1 MTKRAQILRMLLLAA
16 TLFLVGSMVLISAF
30 GLWRLRTEAIGS
42 GLEISAMHSRGFED
56 LLTQS
61 LRLTAMVTASNLEHE
76 RPRTDPQHIVEAF
89 ETTLRHAPFLRSLS
103 LLDDQGRVTASSNLA
118 NVGLAI
124 STESFLPPTTGE
136 LGIMRIGQPWAGRD
150 LFRGRP
156 STTEAPVA
164 SDELS
169 FIPLVQRV
177 TTREGSATLLI
188 ALNPDYFIN
197 HFSQKLDPSEGTV
210 EILRYDGTLLMTT
223 APDGQPGRLQDN
235 AIHAFNLAETEFGQ
249 FEQTSAASA
258 ASGSARTTLT
268 SYRASRLYPV
278 VVVTGIDRDYALRNW
293 KTATFTLLSV
303 ALPVLL
309 GLILLSVAY
318 YRRQMLLAVQR
329 EESTR
334 LKAIN
339 ATVFDSSTE
348 ATLITDLNAAIVSV
362 NPAFT
367 RVTGFSDVDAIGRR
381 LDELLTPEGIA
392 DLSDKLPLHR
402 TDKGTP
408 EPVHAKPLTVEVQ
421 LTCKDGSR
429 IWMEILSTP
438 ERDEKGRIV
447 GYRRIGRNITERR
460 EMQDR
465 VRELAFHDA
474 LTGLPN
480 RRLLNDRLGQAMAQ
494 SKRSGTYGAVLFL
507 DLDNF
512 KPLNDEHGHAAGDLL
527 LIEVADRLRDCVRRI
542 DTVARFGGDEFVIVL
557 GALKTTREGSL
568 ALALNVAEK
577 IGAVLSRPYHL
588 AVRQHD
594 GTEVSIEHVCTSS
607 IGGALYFDNEV
618 RQEEVLKR
626 ADSAMYRAK
635 NEGRN
640 RIRFAGV
647 EDRAPALES

>member
-1 MTKRAQILRMLLLAA
+1 MTRRARILRLLLLAA
-16 TLFLVGSMVLISAF
+16 TLFLVGSMVFISVF
-30 GLWRLRTEAIGS
+30 GLWRLRTEAIAS

-76 RPRTDPQHIVEAF
+76 HPRSDPQHIVEAF

-118 NVGLAI
+118 NVGLTIPTDA
-124 STESFLPPTTGE
+124 FLPPTTDE
-136 LGIMRIGQPWAGRD
+136 LGIMRFGQPWAGRD

-156 STTEAPVA
+156 TTLDEPVA

-223 APDGQPGRLQDN
+223 APLGQPGRLQDD
-235 AIHAFNLAETEFGQ
+235 AVRSFHLADTEFGQ
-249 FEQTSAASA
+249 FEQE
-258 ASGSARTTLT
+258 SGIQRPALT
-268 SYRASRLYPV
+268 SYRASRLYPL
-278 VVVTGIDRDYALRNW
+278 VVVTRIDRDYALRNW
-293 KTATFTLLSV
+293 KTASFTLLSV
-303 ALPVLL
+303 ALPVLF

-318 YRRQMLLAVQR
+318 YRRQMLLAAQR
-329 EESTR
+329 DESAR

-348 ATLITDLNAAIVSV
+348 ATLITDLDASIVSI

-367 RVTGFSDVDAIGRR
+367 RVTGYSAGEVIGQR

-392 DLSDKLPLHR
+392 ALRERLPRHGSR
-402 TDKGTP
+402 VSAS
-408 EPVHAKPLTVEVQ
+408 EPTHTEPLTVEVQ
-421 LTCKDGSR
+421 LLCKNGAR

-438 ERDEKGRIV
+438 ERDDKGRIV

-480 RRLLNDRLGQAMAQ
+480 RRLLNDRLAQAIAR

-527 LIEVADRLRDCVRRI
+527 LIEVADRLHDCVREI
-542 DTVARFGGDEFVIVL
+542 DTVARFGGDEFVVVL
-557 GALKTTREGSL
+557 GALKSTREGSL
-568 ALALNVAEK
+568 ALAQNVAEK
-577 IGAVLSRPYHL
+577 ISAVLSRPYHL
-588 AVRQHD
+588 AVHQHD
-594 GTEVSIEHVCTSS
+594 GTEVSIEHTCTSS
-607 IGGALYFDNEV
+607 IGGALFFDNEA

>member
-1 MTKRAQILRMLLLAA
+1 MTRRAQILRLLFLAA
-16 TLFLVGSMVLISAF
+16 TLFLVGSMVLISSF
-30 GLWRLRTEAIGS
+30 GLWRLRSEAIAS

-76 RPRTDPQHIVEAF
+76 RPHTDPQHIVEAF

-103 LLDDQGRVTASSNLA
+103 LLDDQGRVTASSSLA
-118 NVGLAI
+118 NVGLTI
-124 STESFLPPTTGE
+124 PFDSFLPPTTDE
-136 LGIMRIGQPWAGRD
+136 SGIMRFGQPWAGRD

-156 STTEAPVA
+156 STAEAPVA
-164 SDELS
+164 TDELS

-197 HFSQKLDPSEGTV
+197 HFAQKLDASEGTV

-223 APDGQPGRLQDN
+223 APDGQPGRLQED
-235 AIHAFNLAETEFGQ
+235 AIRAFKLDDTEFGQ
-249 FEQTSAASA
+249 FEQESTAAEA
-258 ASGSARTTLT
+258 AHSSLT

-278 VVVTGIDRDYALRNW
+278 VVVTRIDRDYALRNW
-293 KTATFTLLSV
+293 KTASFTLLSV

-309 GLILLSVAY
+309 GLTLLSVAY

-329 EESTR
+329 EESAR
-334 LKAIN
+334 LKAVN
-339 ATVFDSSTE
+339 ATVFDSSPE
-348 ATLITDLNAAIVSV
+348 ATLITDLEASV
-362 NPAFT
+362 ISINPAFT
-367 RVTGFSDVDAIGRR
+367 RVTGFCEGEIIGRR
-381 LDELLTPEGIA
+381 LDELLTPEGVSA
-392 DLSDKLPLHR
+392 LRDELPLDETHVNASR
-402 TDKGTP
+402 AA
-408 EPVHAKPLTVEVQ
+408 HAEPLTVEVQ
-421 LTCKDGSR
+421 LQCKDGSR

-438 ERDEKGRIV
+438 ERNHKGRIV

-480 RRLLNDRLGQAMAQ
+480 RRLLSDRLTQAMAQ

-527 LIEVADRLRDCVRRI
+527 LIEVADRLHDCVREI
-542 DTVARFGGDEFVIVL
+542 DTVARFGGDEFVVVL

-568 ALALNVAEK
+568 ALARNVAEK
-577 IGAVLSRPYHL
+577 ISAVLSRPYHL

-594 GTEVSIEHVCTSS
+594 GTENVIAHSCTSS
-607 IGGALYFDNEV
+607 IGGALFFDSET

-647 EDRAPALES
+647 EDRAPVLEN

>member
-1 MTKRAQILRMLLLAA
+1 MTRRAQILRLLFLAA
-16 TLFLVGSMVLISAF
+16 TLFLVGSMVLISSF
-30 GLWRLRTEAIGS
+30 GLWRLRSEAIAS

-103 LLDDQGRVTASSNLA
+103 LLDDQGRVTASSSLA
-118 NVGLAI
+118 NVGLTI
-124 STESFLPPTTGE
+124 PFDSFLPPTTDE
-136 LGIMRIGQPWAGRD
+136 SGIMRFGQPWAGRD

-164 SDELS
+164 TDELS

-177 TTREGSATLLI
+177 TTREGGATLLI

-197 HFSQKLDPSEGTV
+197 HFAQKLDASEGTV

-223 APDGQPGRLQDN
+223 APDGQPGRLQED
-235 AIHAFNLAETEFGQ
+235 AIRAFKLDDTEFGQ
-249 FEQTSAASA
+249 FEQESTAAGATHS
-258 ASGSARTTLT
+258 SLT

-278 VVVTGIDRDYALRNW
+278 VVVTRIDRDYALRNW
-293 KTATFTLLSV
+293 KTASFTLLSV

-309 GLILLSVAY
+309 GLTLLSVAY

-329 EESTR
+329 EESAR
-334 LKAIN
+334 LKAVN
-339 ATVFDSSTE
+339 ATVFDSSPE
-348 ATLITDLNAAIVSV
+348 AMLITDLEASV
-362 NPAFT
+362 ISINPAFT
-367 RVTGFSDVDAIGRR
+367 RVTGFYEGEIIGRR
-381 LDELLTPEGIA
+381 LDELLTPEGVSA
-392 DLSDKLPLHR
+392 LRDELPLDETHVNASR
-402 TDKGTP
+402 AA
-408 EPVHAKPLTVEVQ
+408 HAEPLTVEVQ
-421 LTCKDGSR
+421 LQCKDGSR

-438 ERDEKGRIV
+438 ERNHKGRIV

-480 RRLLNDRLGQAMAQ
+480 RRLLSDRLTQAMAQ

-527 LIEVADRLRDCVRRI
+527 LIEVADRLHDCVREI
-542 DTVARFGGDEFVIVL
+542 DTVARFGGDEFVVVL

-568 ALALNVAEK
+568 ALANNVAEK
-577 IGAVLSRPYHL
+577 ISAVLSRPYHL

-594 GTEVSIEHVCTSS
+594 GTENVIAHSCTSS
-607 IGGALYFDNEV
+607 IGGALFFDNEA

-647 EDRAPALES
+647 EDRAPVLEN

>member
-1 MTKRAQILRMLLLAA
+1 MTRRAQILRLLFLAA
-16 TLFLVGSMVLISAF
+16 TLFLVGSMVLISSF
-30 GLWRLRTEAIGS
+30 GLWRLRSEAIAS

-103 LLDDQGRVTASSNLA
+103 LLDDQGRVTASSSLA
-118 NVGLAI
+118 NVGLTI
-124 STESFLPPTTGE
+124 PFDSFLPPTTDE
-136 LGIMRIGQPWAGRD
+136 SGIMRFGQPWAGRD

-164 SDELS
+164 TDELS

-177 TTREGSATLLI
+177 TTREGGATLLI

-197 HFSQKLDPSEGTV
+197 HFAQKLDASEGTV

-223 APDGQPGRLQDN
+223 APDGQPGRLQED
-235 AIHAFNLAETEFGQ
+235 AIRAFKLDDTEFGQ
-249 FEQTSAASA
+249 FEQESTAAGATHS
-258 ASGSARTTLT
+258 SLT

-278 VVVTGIDRDYALRNW
+278 VVVTRIDRDYALRNW
-293 KTATFTLLSV
+293 KTASFTLLSV

-309 GLILLSVAY
+309 GLTLLSVAY

-329 EESTR
+329 EESAR
-334 LKAIN
+334 LKAVN
-339 ATVFDSSTE
+339 ATVFDSSPE
-348 ATLITDLNAAIVSV
+348 ATLITDLEASV
-362 NPAFT
+362 ISINPAFT
-367 RVTGFSDVDAIGRR
+367 RVTGFYEGEIIGRR
-381 LDELLTPEGIA
+381 LDELLTPEGVSA
-392 DLSDKLPLHR
+392 LRDELPLDETHVNASR
-402 TDKGTP
+402 AA
-408 EPVHAKPLTVEVQ
+408 HAEPLTVEVQ
-421 LTCKDGSR
+421 LQCKDGSR

-438 ERDEKGRIV
+438 ERDHKGRIV

-480 RRLLNDRLGQAMAQ
+480 RRLLSDRLAQAVAQ

-527 LIEVADRLRDCVRRI
+527 LIEVADRLHDCVREI
-542 DTVARFGGDEFVIVL
+542 DTVARFGGDEFVVVL

-568 ALALNVAEK
+568 ALARNVAEK
-577 IGAVLSRPYHL
+577 ISAVLSRPYHL

-594 GTEVSIEHVCTSS
+594 GTENVIAHTCTSS
-607 IGGALYFDNEV
+607 IGGALFFDNEA
-618 RQEEVLKR
+618 RNEEVLKR

-647 EDRAPALES
+647 EDRAPVLEN

>member
-1 MTKRAQILRMLLLAA
+1 MTKRAQILRLLLLAA

-56 LLTQS
+56 LLTQN

-76 RPRTDPQHIVEAF
+76 RPRSDPQHIVEAF

-103 LLDDQGRVTASSNLA
+103 LLDDEGRVTASSNLA

-124 STESFLPPTTGE
+124 PTDAFLPPTTGE
-136 LGIMRIGQPWAGRD
+136 VGVMRFGQPWAGRD

-156 STTEAPVA
+156 STTDEPVA
-164 SDELS
+164 SNELS
-169 FIPLVQRV
+169 FIPLMQRV

-188 ALNPDYFIN
+188 ALNPDYFVN

-223 APDGQPGRLQDN
+223 APDGQPGRLQD
-235 AIHAFNLAETEFGQ
+235 AIHSFNLADTEFGQ
-249 FEQTSAASA
+249 FEQTSAAGA
-258 ASGSARTTLT
+258 ARTTLT

-278 VVVTGIDRDYALRNW
+278 VVVTRIDRDYALRNW
-293 KTATFTLLSV
+293 KTATYTLLSV

-318 YRRQMLLAVQR
+318 YRRQMLLAGQR
-329 EESTR
+329 EESAR

-367 RVTGFSDVDAIGRR
+367 RVTGFTADEVISRSLA
-381 LDELLTPEGIA
+381 ELLMPEDRTALKGEPPHQGDDKSTA
-392 DLSDKLPLHR
+392 DQAR
-402 TDKGTP
+402 A
-408 EPVHAKPLTVEVQ
+408 EPLTVEVQ
-421 LTCKDGSR
+421 LLCKEGSR

-438 ERDEKGRIV
+438 ERDDKGRIV

-480 RRLLNDRLGQAMAQ
+480 RRLLNDRLGLAMAQ

-527 LIEVADRLRDCVRRI
+527 LIEVADRLRDCVRQI
-542 DTVARFGGDEFVIVL
+542 DTVARFGGDEFVVVL
-557 GALKTTREGSL
+557 GSLKSTREGSL
-568 ALALNVAEK
+568 ALAQNVAEK
-577 IGAVLSRPYHL
+577 ISAVLSRPYHM
-588 AVRQHD
+588 AIRQPD
-594 GTEVSIEHVCTSS
+594 GTEISIEHTCTSS
-607 IGGALYFDNEV
+607 IGGALYFDNEA
-618 RQEEVLKR
+618 RHEEVLKR

-635 NEGRN
+635 NDGRN

>member
-1 MTKRAQILRMLLLAA
+1 MTRRAQILRLLFLAA
-16 TLFLVGSMVLISAF
+16 TLFLVGSMVLISSF
-30 GLWRLRTEAIGS
+30 GLWRLRSEAIAS

-103 LLDDQGRVTASSNLA
+103 LLDDQGRVTASSSLA
-118 NVGLAI
+118 NVGMTI
-124 STESFLPPTTGE
+124 PFDSFLPPTTDE
-136 LGIMRIGQPWAGRD
+136 SGIMRFGQPWAGRD

-164 SDELS
+164 TDELS

-177 TTREGSATLLI
+177 TTREGGATLLI

-197 HFSQKLDPSEGTV
+197 HFAQKLDASEGTV

-223 APDGQPGRLQDN
+223 APDGQPGRLQED
-235 AIHAFNLAETEFGQ
+235 AIRAFKLDDTEFGQ
-249 FEQTSAASA
+249 FEQESTAAGATHS
-258 ASGSARTTLT
+258 SLT

-278 VVVTGIDRDYALRNW
+278 VVVTRIDRDYALRNW
-293 KTATFTLLSV
+293 KTASFTLLSV

-309 GLILLSVAY
+309 GLTLLSVAY

-329 EESTR
+329 EESAR
-334 LKAIN
+334 LKAVN
-339 ATVFDSSTE
+339 ATVFDSSPE
-348 ATLITDLNAAIVSV
+348 ATLITDLEASV
-362 NPAFT
+362 ISINPAFT
-367 RVTGFSDVDAIGRR
+367 RVTGFYEGEIIGRR
-381 LDELLTPEGIA
+381 LDELLTPEGVSA
-392 DLSDKLPLHR
+392 LRDELPLDETHVNASR
-402 TDKGTP
+402 AA
-408 EPVHAKPLTVEVQ
+408 HAEPLTVEVQ
-421 LTCKDGSR
+421 LQCKDGSR

-438 ERDEKGRIV
+438 ERDHKGRIV

-480 RRLLNDRLGQAMAQ
+480 RRLLSDRLAQAVAQ

-527 LIEVADRLRDCVRRI
+527 LIEVADRLHDCVREI
-542 DTVARFGGDEFVIVL
+542 DTVARFGGDEFVVVL

-568 ALALNVAEK
+568 ALARNVAEK
-577 IGAVLSRPYHL
+577 ISAVLSRPYHL

-594 GTEVSIEHVCTSS
+594 GTENVIAHSCTSS
-607 IGGALYFDNEV
+607 IGGALFFDSET

-647 EDRAPALES
+647 EDRAPVLEN

>member
-1 MTKRAQILRMLLLAA
+1 MTRRAQILRLLFLAA
-16 TLFLVGSMVLISAF
+16 TLFLVGSMVLISSF
-30 GLWRLRTEAIGS
+30 GLWRLRSEAIAS

-103 LLDDQGRVTASSNLA
+103 LLDDQGRVTASSSLA
-118 NVGLAI
+118 NVGLTI
-124 STESFLPPTTGE
+124 PFDSFLPPTTDE
-136 LGIMRIGQPWAGRD
+136 SGIMRFGQPWAGRD

-164 SDELS
+164 TDELS

-177 TTREGSATLLI
+177 TTREGGATLLI

-197 HFSQKLDPSEGTV
+197 HFAQKLDASEGTV

-223 APDGQPGRLQDN
+223 APDGQPGRLQED
-235 AIHAFNLAETEFGQ
+235 AIRAFKLDDTEFGQ
-249 FEQTSAASA
+249 FEQESTAAGATHS
-258 ASGSARTTLT
+258 SLT

-278 VVVTGIDRDYALRNW
+278 VVVTRIDRDYALRNW
-293 KTATFTLLSV
+293 KTASFTLLSV

-309 GLILLSVAY
+309 GLTLLSVAY

-329 EESTR
+329 EESAR
-334 LKAIN
+334 LKAVN
-339 ATVFDSSTE
+339 ATVFDSSPE
-348 ATLITDLNAAIVSV
+348 ATLITDLEASV
-362 NPAFT
+362 ISINPAFT
-367 RVTGFSDVDAIGRR
+367 RVTGFYEGEIIGRR
-381 LDELLTPEGIA
+381 LDELLTPEGVSA
-392 DLSDKLPLHR
+392 LRDELPLDETHVNASR
-402 TDKGTP
+402 AA
-408 EPVHAKPLTVEVQ
+408 HAEPLTVEVQ
-421 LTCKDGSR
+421 LQCKDGSR

-438 ERDEKGRIV
+438 ERDHKGRIV

-480 RRLLNDRLGQAMAQ
+480 RRLLSDRLAQAVAQ

-527 LIEVADRLRDCVRRI
+527 LIEVADRLHDCVREI
-542 DTVARFGGDEFVIVL
+542 DTVARFGGDEFVVVL

-568 ALALNVAEK
+568 ALANNVAEK
-577 IGAVLSRPYHL
+577 ISAVLSRPYHL

-594 GTEVSIEHVCTSS
+594 GTENVIAHSCTSS
-607 IGGALYFDNEV
+607 IGGALFFDNEA

-647 EDRAPALES
+647 EDRAPVLEN

>member
-1 MTKRAQILRMLLLAA
+1 MTRRARILRLLLLAA

-30 GLWRLRTEAIGS
+30 GLWRLRTEAIAS

-118 NVGLAI
+118 NVGLTI
-124 STESFLPPTTGE
+124 PTDTFLPPTTGE
-136 LGIMRIGQPWAGRD
+136 LGIMRFGQPWAGRD

-156 STTEAPVA
+156 SAADSPVA
-164 SDELS
+164 TDDLS
-169 FIPLVQRV
+169 FIPIMQRV

-223 APDGQPGRLQDN
+223 APDGQPGLLQDN
-235 AIHAFNLAETEFGQ
+235 TIRALNLADTEFGQ
-249 FEQTSAASA
+249 FEQEAGTSPKT
-258 ASGSARTTLT
+258 RPTLT
-268 SYRASRLYPV
+268 SYRSSRLYPV
-278 VVVTGIDRDYALRNW
+278 VVVTQIDRDYALRNW
-293 KTATFTLLSV
+293 KTASFTLLSV

-309 GLILLSVAY
+309 GLILLSAAY
-318 YRRQMLLAVQR
+318 YRRQMLLAAQR
-329 EESTR
+329 EESAR

-348 ATLITDLNAAIVSV
+348 ATLITDLDAAIVSI

-367 RVTGFSDVDAIGRR
+367 RVTGYSSGETIGQR

-392 DLSDKLPLHR
+392 ALREKLPLH
-402 TDKGTP
+402 GTRVSAS
-408 EPVHAKPLTVEVQ
+408 EPTHAEPLTVEVQ
-421 LTCKDGSR
+421 LLCKNGSR

-438 ERDEKGRIV
+438 ERDVNGRIV

-480 RRLLNDRLGQAMAQ
+480 RRLLNDRLGQAMAR
-494 SKRSGTYGAVLFL
+494 SKRSSTYGAVLFL

-512 KPLNDEHGHAAGDLL
+512 KPLNDEHGHAAGDQL
-527 LIEVADRLRDCVRRI
+527 LIEVADRLHDCVREI
-542 DTVARFGGDEFVIVL
+542 DTVARFGGDEFVVVL

-568 ALALNVAEK
+568 ALAQNVAEK
-577 IGAVLSRPYHL
+577 ISAVLSRPYHL
-588 AVRQHD
+588 AVHQHD
-594 GTEVSIEHVCTSS
+594 GTEISIEHTCTSS
-607 IGGALYFDNEV
+607 IGGALFFDNEA

-647 EDRAPALES
+647 EDRAPVLES

>member
-1 MTKRAQILRMLLLAA
+1 MTRRAQILRLLFLAA
-16 TLFLVGSMVLISAF
+16 TLFLVGSMVLISSF
-30 GLWRLRTEAIGS
+30 GLWRLRSEAIAS

-103 LLDDQGRVTASSNLA
+103 LLDDQGRVTASSSLA
-118 NVGLAI
+118 NVGLTI
-124 STESFLPPTTGE
+124 PFDSFLPPATDE
-136 LGIMRIGQPWAGRD
+136 SGIMRFGQPWAGRD

-164 SDELS
+164 TDELS

-177 TTREGSATLLI
+177 TTREGGATLLI

-197 HFSQKLDPSEGTV
+197 HFAQKLDASEGTV

-223 APDGQPGRLQDN
+223 APDGQPGRLQED
-235 AIHAFNLAETEFGQ
+235 AIRAFKLDDTEFGQ
-249 FEQTSAASA
+249 FEQESTAAGATHS
-258 ASGSARTTLT
+258 SLT

-278 VVVTGIDRDYALRNW
+278 VVVTRIDRDYALRNW
-293 KTATFTLLSV
+293 KTASFTLLSV

-309 GLILLSVAY
+309 GLTLLSVAY

-329 EESTR
+329 EESAR
-334 LKAIN
+334 LKAVN
-339 ATVFDSSTE
+339 ATVFDSSPE
-348 ATLITDLNAAIVSV
+348 ATLITDLEASV
-362 NPAFT
+362 ISINPAFT
-367 RVTGFSDVDAIGRR
+367 RVTGFYEGEIIGRR
-381 LDELLTPEGIA
+381 LDELLTPEGVSA
-392 DLSDKLPLHR
+392 LRDELPLDETHVNASR
-402 TDKGTP
+402 AA
-408 EPVHAKPLTVEVQ
+408 HAEPLTVEVQ
-421 LTCKDGSR
+421 LQCKDGSR

-438 ERDEKGRIV
+438 ERDHKGRIV

-480 RRLLNDRLGQAMAQ
+480 RRLLSDRLAQAVAQ

-527 LIEVADRLRDCVRRI
+527 LIEVADRLHDCVREI
-542 DTVARFGGDEFVIVL
+542 DTVARFGGDEFVVVL

-568 ALALNVAEK
+568 ALANNVAEK
-577 IGAVLSRPYHL
+577 ISAVLSRPYHL

-594 GTEVSIEHVCTSS
+594 GTENVIAHSCTSS
-607 IGGALYFDNEV
+607 IGGALFFDNEA

-647 EDRAPALES
+647 EDRAPVLEN